1 MNELV
6 QLVMQKTGLPQDKA
20 QELVDTVV
28 THLKGR
34 LPASVS
40 SHLDS
45 ILATVG
51 EGGLAGYEEKA
62 KSVVAGLN
70 NMFGTKTE

>member
-20 QELVDTVV
+20 QQLVDAVV

-34 LPASVS
+34 LPDAVT
-40 SHLDS
+40 SHLDAFLS
-45 ILATVG
+45 GANAD
-51 EGGLAGYEEKA
+51 EAAGIADKA
-62 KSVVAGLN
+62 KSVVAGISGL
-70 NMFGTKTE
+70 FGKSE

>member
-20 QELVDTVV
+20 QQLVDAVV

-34 LPASVS
+34 LPDTVT
-40 SHLDS
+40 SHLNAYLSGANADE
-45 ILATVG
+45 V
-51 EGGLAGYEEKA
+51 AGIADKA
-62 KSVVAGLN
+62 KSVVAGLSGL
-70 NMFGTKTE
+70 FGKSE